1 MSFTNLTKLNE
12 VNATDSE
19 IFTQFSRVFTFSTN
33 ESGFKLTLDLIQSGV
48 NSLKT
53 TWILSR
59 ISSPE
64 GKVQVGNSQS
74 RSPLLNILFS
84 C

>member
-1 MSFTNLTKLNE
+1 MRMSFTNLTKLNE

-33 ESGFKLTLDLIQSGV
+33 ESGFKLTKDLIQSRV

-53 TWILSR
+53 T
-59 ISSPE
+59 
-64 GKVQVGNSQS
+64 
-74 RSPLLNILFS
+74 
-84 C
+84 

>member
-1 MSFTNLTKLNE
+1 MGNSTSDVDSRFKSDTNIKCTMRMSFTNLTKLNE

-33 ESGFKLTLDLIQSGV
+33 ESGFKLTKDLIQLRV

-53 TWILSR
+53 T
-59 ISSPE
+59 
-64 GKVQVGNSQS
+64 
-74 RSPLLNILFS
+74 
-84 C
+84 

>member
-1 MSFTNLTKLNE
+1 MRMSFTNLTKLNE

-53 TWILSR
+53 T
-59 ISSPE
+59 
-64 GKVQVGNSQS
+64 
-74 RSPLLNILFS
+74 
-84 C
+84 